1 MFKILKKANK
11 WDKLLLAYL
20 ILAIVIS
27 IIGFIIFKD
36 IDLIAIAILFLTS
49 MLFYIS
55 SLCYEILL
63 EDSQE
68 NNKKLMDLCSKLL
81 TDNSELIDKI
91 NELEKAKIKSK
102 KTTKSTKKEEK

>member
-91 NELEKAKIKSK
+91 NKLEKAKIKSK
-102 KTTKSTKKEEK
+102 KTTKSTKKEAK

>member
-68 NNKKLMDLCSKLL
+68 NNKKLMDLSSKLL

-91 NELEKAKIKSK
+91 NKLENAKIKSK
-102 KTTKSTKKEEK
+102 KTTKSTKKEAK

>member
-36 IDLIAIAILFLTS
+36 IDLITITILFLTS

-68 NNKKLMDLCSKLL
+68 NNKKLMDLYSKLL

-91 NELEKAKIKSK
+91 NKLEKAKIKSK
-102 KTTKSTKKEEK
+102 KTTKSTKKEAK

>member
-68 NNKKLMDLCSKLL
+68 NNKKLMDLYSKLL

-91 NELEKAKIKSK
+91 NKLEKAKIKSK
-102 KTTKSTKKEEK
+102 KTTKSTKKEAK

>member
-91 NELEKAKIKSK
+91 NELGKAKIKSK
-102 KTTKSTKKEEK
+102 KTTKSTKKEAK